1 MRRSSPANAGGG
13 CWSVTVRI
21 AALLTRTIAAAGL
34 TERTLLT
41 GRVDDRT
48 LHAWYEAAHL
58 FVHPTLYEGSSLVTL
73 EAMAHRRAV
82 VATNAGG
89 LPDKIVTG
97 RNGWLVP
104 AGDPSALAAAVSGAL
119 GPRRGPGRSRR
130 ARPDGRRAGVFVGHG
145 WGRDHPTLREPAGP
159 RAKLTQF
166 FLGLYAPRNGRP
178 SARYAPHRAYAC
190 LGCPRARRPSF
201 LNDTSAASVACA
213 RGHRDGTRAATGRRR
228 HFVAAGRGAAGA
240 GPRRLVAA
248 APSPREPLA
257 PGVVR
262 APADP
267 RLSPSGSASSS
278 ASRSW
283 SGCPA

>member
-1 MRRSSPANAGGG
+1 MPHACAAPPGSRDDEVVLL
-13 CWSVTVRI
+13 SVGRLEENKGFHVLGEAL
-21 AALLTRTIAAAGL
+21 AALRDHAAVIAGERWRWVLVGDGPYRGVLTRAIAAAGL
-34 TERTLLT
+34 TQRTLLT

-119 GPRRGPGRSRR
+119 GPTRGPGRSRR
-130 ARPDGRRAGVFVGHG
+130 ARPDGRRAGVFVGG
-145 WGRDHPTLREPAGP
+145 GRGRDHPTLREPSRP

-166 FLGLYAPRNGRP
+166 FLGLYAPRNGKS
-178 SARYAPHRAYAC
+178 SARHAPHRRMPDLAV
-190 LGCPRARRPSF
+190 LT
-201 LNDTSAASVACA
+201 LAALHS
-213 RGHRDGTRAATGRRR
+213 
-228 HFVAAGRGAAGA
+228 
-240 GPRRLVAA
+240 
-248 APSPREPLA
+248 
-257 PGVVR
+257 
-262 APADP
+262 
-267 RLSPSGSASSS
+267 
-278 ASRSW
+278 
-283 SGCPA
+283 